1 MPVIKIPLHYSLKKS
16 SAAVFCAIRPASGCR
31 AMDSEQQCRGL
42 DEGINREETSVN
54 GSFWQRH
61 S

>member
-1 MPVIKIPLHYSLKKS
+1 MPLHYSLKKS